1 MQTRQQQ
8 RAADAYARVNAML
21 GQAKQKDYGRLCL
34 HLPALIHQCG
44 LCQTVAFL
52 QAKPKDKAESA
63 HFKVLAD
70 LAGVM
75 KTQNL
80 PQAARDGQLGEYLQ
94 LSREAMR
101 SAEWMKRYAEA
112 VLKVELGDDA
122 HA

>member
-1 MQTRQQQ
+1 MQTRQQE
-8 RAADAYARVNAML
+8 RAAAAYTRVNAML

-52 QAKPKDKAESA
+52 QAKAKDKTESA
-63 HFKVLAD
+63 HFRVLED

-75 KTQNL
+75 KTLDL
-80 PQAARDGQLGEYLQ
+80 PKAARNGQLGEYLQ

-101 SAEWMKRYAEA
+101 AAEWMKRYAEA

-122 HA
+122 HV